1 MESGIRNETKCSVLA
16 VYRTDGT
23 SFINPDASH
32 VFEMGDVMYLIGDN
46 AAQKLFGDVY
56 GIDKE
61 TMPDAGYTA
70 PEWNKISD
78 SEKTE

>member
-1 MESGIRNETKCSVLA
+1 
-16 VYRTDGT
+16 
-23 SFINPDASH
+23 
-32 VFEMGDVMYLIGDN
+32 MGDVMYLIGDN